1 MPVKTFTYLASFVFI
16 ALAAQPVFAGSFK
29 SKISYQYKHK
39 NNVMNAYKQS
49 EQFDD
54 QQHSLTANTSY
65 AWQLAQGKKLNLS
78 AAVSRNQQQTYS
90 MLDNTQVD
98 LGLWYGWQNNFSY
111 LAPYYI
117 ASINLSKINSESYA
131 RDANKVDLT
140 FVWNKRV
147 TDLTQIRA
155 GLSHTYQDAKNQV
168 FEQNIS
174 QTFAQLEYQLTNNW
188 QLHGRFNY
196 AVGELIGSKSTSYC
210 KDGEEVSAA
219 DYQGDYNYQWYDY
232 DINQNLCGHWYSYN
246 YDGRY
251 YAGQLTAQYQQN
263 AHKLSGK
270 FKRSWVHADNSNTSY
285 QKNEVSLSYTYKF

>member
-1 MPVKTFTYLASFVFI
+1 MYIKTLTYLIGVVSVTI
-16 ALAAQPVFAGSFK
+16 ISLPSFAGALK
-29 SKISYQYKHK
+29 SKISYQYSHN

-49 EQFDD
+49 EQLGD
-54 QQHSLTANTSY
+54 QQHSLSASTSY
-65 AWQLAQGKKLNLS
+65 AWQISQGKKLNLS
-78 AAVSRNQQQTYS
+78 AEISRNQQQKYS
-90 MLDNTQVD
+90 MLDNTQVE

-111 LAPYYI
+111 LAPFYI
-117 ASINLSKINSESYA
+117 ASVKLSKINSESYA
-131 RDANKVDLT
+131 RDANKIDLT

-155 GLSHTYQDAKNQV
+155 GLSHSYQDAKNKV

-174 QTFAQLEYQLTNNW
+174 QSFAQLEYQLTNSW
-188 QLHGRFNY
+188 QLHSRFNY
-196 AVGELIGSKSTSYC
+196 AIGELIGSKSTAYC

-232 DINQNLCGHWYSYN
+232 HINQNLCGHWYSYN

-251 YAGQLTAQYQQN
+251 YAGQLTAQYQRN
-263 AHKLSGK
+263 AHKLSAK
-270 FKRSWVHADNSNTSY
+270 FKRYWVHADNSNTSY